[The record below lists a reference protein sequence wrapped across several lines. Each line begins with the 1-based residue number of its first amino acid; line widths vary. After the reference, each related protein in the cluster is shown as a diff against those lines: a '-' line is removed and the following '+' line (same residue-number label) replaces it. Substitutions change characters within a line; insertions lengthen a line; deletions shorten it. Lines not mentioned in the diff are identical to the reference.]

1 MLTINE
7 IKNAVA
13 GVETMVDVMNLLKE
27 LKSSTLR
34 KSIRLDF
41 LSELNDKF
49 DLGFGLQSYDFETNL
64 GIITEIVEDR
74 LKLETMKQ
82 ERYAHLVQEL
92 VSNEKSKN
100 IVKMFNG
107 TSQEEADIE
116 CDNVASMLLAS
127 DYIKAP
133 VNISAARKLA
143 IHSMEWYFL
152 QTFDILK
159 EEGEPNFKVQ
169 ADLEYKRSNA
179 VLRTQYLD
187 TVTGIGWQTAEYKV
201 LDKKGNEIKKKITSP
216 RLTEKLQ
223 NVMVNILAPAWFNL
237 SVLEHDKCY
246 LLEEDGIITFMYY
259 SDKDMSWVK
268 LDKERMSE
276 DELAALVRIG
286 KARSYWYF
294 PTSPSGKRKD
304 AMTLIHVPSDTL
316 PEYKALVRLIIN
328 EANDGG
334 WDIAREMWGDAEHP
348 FAKMAKAEAR
358 LSLGTSDSSEFVGP
372 KAIAWLNGKYGVID
386 SVEAFDG
393 AGFLSD
399 RYISRSWGEKLGLN
413 ATPDEVVGFSI
424 QNRFGFQKGM
434 AVSVQQDL
442 LIEMIKAQ
450 ASDIVFVKTEAEFK
464 KFKTSYKDGKLIENA
479 VYIFNGSRLEDVDFF
494 GDTNCVKEAFDFMN
508 IRALNALEIPGEWK
522 NKCQTNNQML
532 LGHMATPLSQEA
544 YVEIMKEHVLKIFAL
559 EEAQPLTRIS
569 QLGNRDYIGD
579 SLFVIN
585 RQAALGESS
594 LLANRLSQCLRKA
607 ENDING
613 LNFDIK
619 GTIAKMFPD
628 PVMMFGCSLLS
639 YDEVFMAGIR
649 GGKRCNLFRNPKTY
663 SGEYVNAITVSLKEL
678 KKKIFARFSKAL
690 ARKIFKFFKNLKSG
704 TIIVNSSNPAFAG
717 YLGGADYD
725 GDQVLVVFD
734 ERIVKLSDYVK
745 MGSIDYGKSSGENL
759 MMKFDEMLPAK
770 VYRELLISGNQK
782 IGVIANMAMT
792 FMAVSYHIRNNMKDD
807 AGKLFDQEY
816 WYDFQ
821 KKIWEGIEA
830 MMNQGS
836 RPKAINEYDSY
847 DHKGRNFDIRYF
859 FAIKGGENR
868 GERNYKSRQEKLL
881 HTTLALDVIEDWV
894 GYAYSHNIREVESFA
909 DFLDD
914 LVIILVAV
922 CGHTIDAA
930 KSGAKVHCPFKWLYR
945 FFRGGAIEKI
955 SLNVKREKVDG
966 KISQKWDLQPIR
978 TGIHD
983 AKYNGMVISRFT
995 SNDLL
1000 CQIKNQALSILDE
1013 ELAKWTTKIRAAKN
1027 SDSGLRTNGAEDRYA
1042 LLVQNLNDLA
1052 VLRNGIADDVNFKE
1066 LKKYIVGFTRGMSRK
1081 LSLMDRFSVV
1091 KAASKSN
1098 RGSETR
1104 FWMDFNEEVVAAALE
1119 DHDGIVKESLYSFDR
1134 DNLIKRGETLEFVK
1148 GRANKYYLASKLS
1161 GKFIVDVD
1169 EKGVPVVYTTV
1180 SEYYHE
1186 EHANN
1191 EFAFKVLLNTDD
1203 DTEKAKIIANII
1215 KVAQNNKNGSLKFNF
1230 DAGKINGIYLGEELV
1245 VRVATPKLTGK
1256 DNYIERYSNHRDVVI
1271 DHVVQY
1277 SAGKEKM
1284 AVAIFGKF
1292 LN

>member
-1 MLTINE
+1 MLNKSE
-7 IKNAVA
+7 LKSAVA
-13 GVETMVDVMNLLKE
+13 TVETMEKVMELLKE

-34 KSIRLDF
+34 KSVRLDF

-49 DLGFGLQSYDFETNL
+49 DLGLGLQSYDFETNL

-74 LKLETMKQ
+74 LRTENLKN
-82 ERYAHLVQEL
+82 ERYAHLVQKL

-100 IVKMFNG
+100 IVKMFDRAL
-107 TSQEEADIE
+107 QEEADIE
-116 CDNVASMLLAS
+116 CDNVASILLAS

-133 VNISAARKLA
+133 VNVSAARKLA

-159 EEGEPNFKVQ
+159 EEGEPTFKVQ

-223 NVMVNILAPAWFNL
+223 NIMINILAPAWFNL

-304 AMTLIHVPSDTL
+304 AMALIHVPSDSL
-316 PEYKALVRLIIN
+316 AEYKALVRLIIN

-334 WDIAREMWGDAEHP
+334 WDIAREMWGDTEHP
-348 FAKMAKAEAR
+348 FSKMAKAEAR

-372 KAIAWLNGKYGVID
+372 KAIAWLNGKYGVING
-386 SVEAFDG
+386 VEAFDG

-399 RYISRSWGEKLGLN
+399 KYISRSWGEKLGLN
-413 ATPDEVVGFSI
+413 ATSDEVVGFSI
-424 QNRFGFQKGM
+424 QNRFGFEKGM

-450 ASDIVFVKTEAEFK
+450 ASDVIFVINDKEFTIFK
-464 KFKTSYKDGKLIENA
+464 KMYKDGKLVPNA
-479 VYIFNGSRLEDVDFF
+479 VYVFNASRLEDVEFF

-663 SGEYVNAITVSLKEL
+663 SGEYVNAFTVSLKEL
-678 KKKIFARFSKAL
+678 RKRIFARFSKAL
-690 ARKIFKFFKNLKSG
+690 ARKIYRFFKNLKSG

-745 MGSIDYGKSSGENL
+745 MGSINYGKSSGENL

-792 FMAVSYHIRNNMKDD
+792 FMAVSYHIRNNMMDD
-807 AGKLFDQEY
+807 AGKVFNQEY
-816 WYDFQ
+816 WDDFQ
-821 KKIWEGIEA
+821 HKIWEGIEA
-830 MMNQGS
+830 MMNQSGS
-836 RPKAINEYDSY
+836 PKVINEYTNY

-859 FAIKGGENR
+859 FMRKNSDNNR
-868 GERNYKSRQEKLL
+868 SYESRKEKLL
-881 HTTLALDVIEDWV
+881 NSTLTLDIIEDWV
-894 GYAYSHNIREVESFA
+894 GYVYTHEIFNIESFT

-945 FFRGGAIEKI
+945 FFRGGAIAKI
-955 SLNVKREKVDG
+955 SLNIKREKVNG
-966 KISQKWDLQPIR
+966 KISQTWDLQPIR
-978 TGIHD
+978 TGIHNV
-983 AKYNGMVISRFT
+983 KYNGMVISRFT

-1000 CQIKNQALSILDE
+1000 CQIKNSSLEILRE
-1013 ELAKWTTKIRAAKN
+1013 ELIKWTAKIREAKN
-1027 SDSGLRTNGAEDRYA
+1027 SDSGLRTNGAENRYA

-1052 VLRNGIADDVNFKE
+1052 VLRNGIADDINFKE

-1104 FWMDFNEEVVAAALE
+1104 FWMDFSEEVVTAALE

-1134 DNLIKRGETLEFVK
+1134 DNLVKRGKTLDFVK
-1148 GRANKYYLASKLS
+1148 GRVGKYYLASKLS
-1161 GKFIVDVD
+1161 GKFTVDVD
-1169 EKGVPVVYTTV
+1169 EKGIPVVYTTV

-1215 KVAQNNKNGSLKFNF
+1215 KVAQDNKNGSLKFNF
-1230 DAGKINGIYLGEELV
+1230 DTGKINGIYLGEELV